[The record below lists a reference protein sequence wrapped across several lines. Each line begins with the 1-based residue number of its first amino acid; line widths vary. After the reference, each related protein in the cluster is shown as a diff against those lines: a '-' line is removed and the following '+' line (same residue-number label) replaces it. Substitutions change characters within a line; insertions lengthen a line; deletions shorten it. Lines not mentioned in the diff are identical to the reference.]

1 MFDKEI
7 GSCISKMRSS
17 IVHNTENINRFNTES
32 ALNLYPY
39 FELII
44 IDYIFNE
51 IGLSNSKREK
61 YATCYLKKLV

>member
-1 MFDKEI
+1 
-7 GSCISKMRSS
+7 MRSS

-44 IDYIFNE
+44 IDYIFKK
-51 IGLSNSKREK
+51 IGIDDSKREK
-61 YATCYLKKLV
+61 YATFYLKKLV